1 MTSDHDKSPTSS
13 AEPLR
18 FEASID
24 DMKLV
29 YRVLH
34 ENLSRHIDL
43 MDCDFLDALQRSLQK
58 CATAEGVE
66 IGDHGSWDAWLGNQ
80 NALPCEQRLS
90 NRKVIE

>member
-1 MTSDHDKSPTSS
+1 MSPTPG

-18 FEASID
+18 FEASLD

-34 ENLSRHIDL
+34 ENLSKHIEL

-58 CATAEGVE
+58 RARAEGVE
-66 IGDHGSWDAWLGNQ
+66 IGDHGSWDAWLGNH
-80 NALPCEQRLS
+80 NAASCGERLA
-90 NRKVIE
+90 NRHVIE